1 MNQQGKWEKK
11 EIKKYFVKT
20 EKWMAK
26 IHFDTKQMLKP
37 NQFYDPCKMYK
48 NKYIF

>member
-1 MNQQGKWEKK
+1 M
-11 EIKKYFVKT
+11 KYFIET
-20 EKWMAK
+20 ENEWQKR
-26 IHFDTKQMLKP
+26 HFDKKQMLKP